1 VFRAGAWWVMTR
13 KRENRGE
20 EKKKRKTRND
30 N

>member
-20 EKKKRKTRND
+20 EKKKRKNKK
-30 N
+30 